1 MSRKSV
7 EARFRKEMSVD
18 VIPADKLLQLLPFK
32 YHIEQITH
40 LRDLEPGEPYD
51 DFKPEIGH
59 VITSVPDGYIKEIKT
74 SHCFWTSTNIFYKDG
89 TKVNLHSSNLRT
101 DDKEDINDEE
111 YRPVSPLINY
121 DGKYIR
127 PTETLYRWLEN
138 LGVSIKAI
146 NEIKTQVYCD
156 RVYYYPGVACPVKS
170 SLDSDQWAYGT
181 KYLTIKASEIAQ
193 VLHDIRDEELAMKVY
208 KVLTTPPDP
217 LNPNIFR

>member
-7 EARFRKEMSVD
+7 EAHFREEMSVD
-18 VIPADKLLQLLPFK
+18 VISADKLLQLLPFK

-51 DFKPEIGH
+51 DFKPEIGY
-59 VITSVPDGYIKEIKT
+59 VITSVPSGHIKEIKT
-74 SHCFWTSTNIFYKDG
+74 SRYFWTSTNIFYADG
-89 TKVNLHSSNLRT
+89 TKIHLHSSNLKT
-101 DDKEDINDEE
+101 DDKDDIIDEE

-146 NEIKTQVYCD
+146 NEIKTQVYYD
-156 RVYYYPGVACPVKS
+156 TVYFYPGVACPVRS
-170 SLDSDQWAYGT
+170 SRDSDEWAYGT

-193 VLHDIRDEELAMKVY
+193 ILHDIQDEELAIKVY
-208 KVLTTPPDP
+208 KVLTTPQNP
-217 LNPNIFR
+217 LHPNVFS